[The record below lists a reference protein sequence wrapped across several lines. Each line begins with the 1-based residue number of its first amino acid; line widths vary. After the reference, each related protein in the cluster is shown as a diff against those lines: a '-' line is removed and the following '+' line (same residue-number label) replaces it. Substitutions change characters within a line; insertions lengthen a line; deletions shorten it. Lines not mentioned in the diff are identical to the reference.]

1 MVWTE
6 DHEEMLLREILT
18 YEPFNHKLG
27 TGPRGEAWKMIAE
40 TLNGLDCPKFSVN
53 HRSVR
58 EKYSAMEKTH
68 KKKMADEEKASG
80 INPDDL
86 TSKEKALDEIIRRF
100 ADIEL
105 ATELDC
111 QNSSKAVEKE
121 RQTAAEVRKQS
132 METYSETKKR
142 NANEDDSSPSSSKK
156 RRKTPDDTHKYL
168 REKMEMEKGFREREL
183 KIAETRENTL
193 QQLILQQ
200 QQQNQAMLS
209 LLLQQ
214 QQQNSSTG
222 NV

>member
-1 MVWTE
+1 M
-6 DHEEMLLREILT
+6 
-18 YEPFNHKLG
+18 
-27 TGPRGEAWKMIAE
+27 
-40 TLNGLDCPKFSVN
+40 
-53 HRSVR
+53 
-58 EKYSAMEKTH
+58 
-68 KKKMADEEKASG
+68 
-80 INPDDL
+80 
-86 TSKEKALDEIIRRF
+86 DEIIRRF

-105 ATELDC
+105 STELDC

-156 RRKTPDDTHKYL
+156 RRRTPDDTYKYL